1 MPGISLL
8 ARLAGALCV
17 SVPMLVLAVL
27 IPGAFGG
34 GDIKLMAACGL
45 FLGWKIT
52 LVSTALAILF
62 GGIYGCY
69 LLAAKKAD
77 RKAHFAFGPF
87 LCIGMAIG
95 LLYGIRPVSYT
106 HLDVYKRQLV
116 IQPWRIDHDDRA
128 KRKQFHGL

>member
-1 MPGISLL
+1 
-8 ARLAGALCV
+8 
-17 SVPMLVLAVL
+17 
-27 IPGAFGG
+27 
-34 GDIKLMAACGL
+34 MAACGL

-52 LVSTALAILF
+52 LVSAALAILF

-95 LLYGIRPVSYT
+95 LLYGIRLIDWYLS
-106 HLDVYKRQLV
+106 LMVY
-116 IQPWRIDHDDRA
+116 
-128 KRKQFHGL
+128 

>member
-1 MPGISLL
+1 MEIEDGCQIAMVILAAISIFTMPETSLL

-17 SVPMLVLAVL
+17 SLPMLVLSIV

-52 LVSTALAILF
+52 LVSAALAILF

-69 LLAAKKAD
+69 LLAVHKAD
-77 RKAHFAFGPF
+77 RKAHFPFGPF
-87 LCIGMAIG
+87 LCTGMAIG
-95 LLYGIRPVSYT
+95 LLYGIR
-106 HLDVYKRQLV
+106 L
-116 IQPWRIDHDDRA
+116 IDWY
-128 KRKQFHGL
+128 LSLMMY